1 MGEWRSNFDD
11 FCKVCNKVTS
21 HESASYDDETS
32 ITCLEHD
39 EIEESQYNA
48 RQRIQ
53 ELHSINVYEE
63 IQSLLHE
70 NHTENNCQCNDHT
83 STETMRSQGAG
94 DIEVCLKCFGA
105 KGCVY

>member
-1 MGEWRSNFDD
+1 MGESRSDFNK
-11 FCKVCNKVTS
+11 FCKVCNKVTQ
-21 HESASYDDETS
+21 HEAVSYDDVNY

-39 EIEESQYNA
+39 EIQESQFNA
-48 RQRIQ
+48 RSRIE
-53 ELHSINVYEE
+53 ELHSIQVYEE

-70 NHTENNCQCNDHT
+70 NHTENNCKCTDHT